1 MFSLEIKMSAD
12 EEAQRAFIY
21 PHIWSCLAKG
31 TMLGGNG
38 MKRKA
43 CIIPQGMGGI
53 LHDKDQLP
61 WSQDR
66 TIVRG
71 L

>member
-43 CIIPQGMGGI
+43 CIIP
-53 LHDKDQLP
+53 
-61 WSQDR
+61 
-66 TIVRG
+66 
-71 L
+71 